1 MLIKGGLAHYD
12 TPIGILCLD
21 SKFPKPSG
29 HMRNPTTFSFPTIQ
43 HVVKGVDVKRLLF
56 ERTPELIEPFIQAAK
71 DLEASGVEAISGS
84 CGFLALYQKE
94 IASAVKIPVLLSSL
108 LQIPLLQ
115 IMHGP
120 DVRIGV
126 LTASA
131 EALTPEHLRGA
142 GVEQQDNVFIKGMEG
157 KSHFWGSIIEA
168 TTNDFDTDLMEQEM
182 RQAARELK
190 EEHQID
196 VLLLECTDLSAF
208 AWAIQEEIGMPVYDI
223 NTLVELAQAGLW
235 RTPYGR
241 HRRG

>member
-29 HMRNPTTFSFPTIQ
+29 HMRNPTTFKFPTTQ
-43 HVVKGVDVKRLLF
+43 HVVRGVDVKRLLF

-71 DLEASGVEAISGS
+71 DLEQSGVEAISGS

-94 IASAVKIPVLLSSL
+94 IAAAVNIPVLLSSL

-120 DVRIGV
+120 DVRIGI

-131 EALTPEHLRGA
+131 QALTPDHLRGA
-142 GVEQQDNVFIKGMEG
+142 GVERQDNLFIKGMEG
-157 KSHFWGSIIEA
+157 KPHFWGSIVEA
-168 TTNDFDTDLMEQEM
+168 TTNDFDTDIMEQEM
-182 RQAARELK
+182 RLAARELK

-208 AWAIQEEIGMPVYDI
+208 AWAIQEEVQMPVYDI
-223 NTLVELAQAGLW
+223 NTLVEFAQAGLW
-235 RTPYGR
+235 RTPYSR
-241 HRRG
+241 HRFA